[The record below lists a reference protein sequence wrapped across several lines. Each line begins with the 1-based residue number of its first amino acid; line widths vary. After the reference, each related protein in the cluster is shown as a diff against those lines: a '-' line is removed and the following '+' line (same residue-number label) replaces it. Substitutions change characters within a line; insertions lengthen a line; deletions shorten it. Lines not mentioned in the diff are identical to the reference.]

1 MMFERSAPIEFRAE
15 GRRLVGPAMVY
26 GDTSPS
32 HRERFEAG
40 AFGNIRDGNTRTLN
54 LRHQPLQAIAWTGSG
69 GLELKDTREQ
79 LTVVVNVPDTPAGNT
94 ALRDVAAGELNGFSV
109 EFNAKSER
117 RDAGIR
123 VVESAVLAGIGLV
136 KAPSYQKSKAEI
148 RQRSGMTLGAV
159 IPSDTDLECEC
170 SGASCKFARFNQQ
183 LMNDMWSEVWE
194 RFEREVVAVNGDYKS
209 PLGSVARVRFA
220 A

>member
-1 MMFERSAPIEFRAE
+1 MFERSAPIEFRAE

-26 GDTSPS
+26 GDTSHRLTANGLRRALSATYPGRQHPHPESQTPS
-32 HRERFEAG
+32 VTG
-40 AFGNIRDGNTRTLN
+40 YSLDGFG
-54 LRHQPLQAIAWTGSG
+54 G
-69 GLELKDTREQ
+69 GLELTDTREQ
-79 LTVVVNVPDTPAGNT
+79 LTVVANVPDTPAGNT

-123 VVESAVLAGIGLV
+123 VVENAVLAGIGLV
-136 KAPSYQKSKAEI
+136 KAPSYQESKAEI

-170 SGASCKFARFNQQ
+170 SGASCKFARFSQE
-183 LMNDMWSEVWE
+183 LMNDMWAEVWE
-194 RFEREVVAVNGDYKS
+194 RFEREVVAVQ
-209 PLGSVARVRFA
+209 R
-220 A
+220 